1 MSAEMAV
8 RGAVLAAL
16 RADGDLAGRVNGVSD
31 GDAGQASGPF
41 VMLAECS
48 GADWGGKGLDGR
60 EVRIA
65 IELRDPGEGAG
76 GIAAMLTLVDGALR
90 GVAGLVRDGWQ
101 LVGVALIRSRIAR
114 PGPGHRREGG
124 WRGVVDYRV
133 RAVRAGG

>member
-31 GDAGQASGPF
+31 GDVGQASGPY

-65 IELRDPGEGAG
+65 IEMRDPGEGAG
-76 GIAAMLTLVDGALR
+76 GIAAMLTRVDGALH
-90 GVAGLVRDGWQ
+90 GLAGLARDGWHM
-101 LVGVALIRSRIAR
+101 VGVALIRSRIAR

-133 RAVRAGG
+133 RAVRAEG

>member
-31 GDAGQASGPF
+31 GVPGQVSGPY
-41 VMLAECS
+41 VMLTECS

-76 GIAAMLTLVDGALR
+76 GVAAMLTRVDGALR

-101 LVGVALIRSRIAR
+101 MVGVALIRSRIAR

-133 RAVRAGG
+133 RAVRAEG

>member
-31 GDAGQASGPF
+31 GDVGQASGPY

-76 GIAAMLTLVDGALR
+76 GIAAMLTRVDGALH
-90 GVAGLVRDGWQ
+90 GLAGLARDGWHM
-101 LVGVALIRSRIAR
+101 VGVALIRSRIAR

-133 RAVRAGG
+133 RALRAEG